1 MPTPALNIPIKVVGL
16 DGFKKNMNEMNVTA
30 ANAARAVT
38 AQTIKMSAGFLAS
51 QGAAGA
57 ATLAFGK
64 MLSVLRPIALGV
76 TAVVDTFEFLKKS
89 IELAGQEIETFSNI
103 AAKASS
109 SGVSTDFWQRF
120 TKSAPS
126 AIMSIDQVTEAL
138 QRFSQASTD
147 RLGGSELQQRID
159 ELVKAG
165 NFAGNTGVGA
175 FAGASNTEQ
184 RLRAI
189 VSLIDQ
195 AMQKGQQMAALDIA
209 GKAFG
214 EPVRA
219 ALQADNNYLDQMLR
233 KADAMS
239 KAEIVSQ
246 DDIGRVIQLRDRMN
260 EAQQIL
266 ADKWKPV
273 QRDMA
278 ELGLN
283 ARDNWASVVTTFA
296 QLVGLADRLYATVK
310 EIPDAFAAMGNAS
323 VWKKLTDLSERLG
336 LNSVPEG
343 LETGVNVQRL
353 DATNRL
359 RAAMLNPANT
369 RRAMQETSSV
379 ADAVRGD
386 VSKVPGVKTAIDDTD
401 AVDRAISSLQRHIE
415 VTKADTAAVGLGDAA
430 LARFRAQAA
439 ETAAVQANGGKET
452 SEQAAQFKKL
462 QEQAGAA
469 ADALAKAR
477 ITNDIRRGRQ
487 TALLDPSDVQIAEQL
502 RSIYPDVATALNSVE
517 ANAMR
522 TNEALREISNTVSN
536 SLTSGLADLIDGT
549 KSAGDAFASMAKS
562 IIRSIEEVIVKQAI
576 VAPLMRSLGLGGGG
590 SLIPAFADGG
600 VAPGGLA
607 LVGERGPELVN
618 LPRGSRVFPNHV
630 SAAMARDISGA
641 AGSGS
646 DGAMVN
652 SSSVTVAPTI
662 NVTVQ
667 GNPGQSSAD
676 HQAMGQKIG
685 RQIEPT
691 IRQIVVKEVRAQMR
705 PGGILKR

>member
-64 MLSVLRPIALGV
+64 MLSVLRPVALGV

-89 IELAGQEIETFSNI
+89 IELAGQEIEAFGNI

-219 ALQADNNYLDQMLR
+219 ALQADNNYLDQVLR
-233 KADAMS
+233 KTDAMS

-283 ARDNWASVVTTFA
+283 ARANWASVVTTFA
-296 QLVGLADRLYATVK
+296 QLVGLADRLYAMVK
-310 EIPDAFAAMGNAS
+310 EIPNAFAAMGNAS
-323 VWKKLTDLSERLG
+323 IWKKLTDLSDRLG

-359 RAAMLNPANT
+359 GAAMLNPANT
-369 RRAMQETSSV
+369 RRAMQETSTV

-386 VSKVPGVKTAIDDTD
+386 TSKMPGVKTATDDTD

-452 SEQAAQFKKL
+452 AEQAAQFAKL
-462 QEQAGAA
+462 KEQVGAA

-477 ITNDIRRGRQ
+477 IGNDVRRGRQ
-487 TALLDPSDVQIAEQL
+487 TALFDPRDVEIAERL
-502 RSIYPDVATALNSVE
+502 KSIYPNVADALNSVE
-517 ANAMR
+517 AAGMR

-536 SLTSGLADLIDGT
+536 SLTTGLADLIDGT

-562 IIRSIEEVIVKQAI
+562 IIRSIEEVVIKQAI
-576 VAPLMRSLGLGGGG
+576 VAPLLRGFGLGGGG

-600 VAPGGLA
+600 IAPGGLA
-607 LVGERGPELVN
+607 LVGERGPELVS
-618 LPRGSRVFPNHV
+618 LPKGSKVIPNHV
-630 SAAMARDISGA
+630 SAQMARDLASATG
-641 AGSGS
+641 AGSG
-646 DGAMVN
+646 GGMVN
-652 SSSVTVAPTI
+652 NTAITMAPAVTV
-662 NVTVQ
+662 NVN
-667 GNPGQSSAD
+667 GSAGGKSQNED
-676 HQAMGQKIG
+676 LA
-685 RQIEPT
+685 RQVHAAVT
-691 IRQIVVKEVRAQMR
+691 DAAQRMVAREMR
-705 PGGILKR
+705 TQMKPGGLLKR